1 VNELSKTLQKRAHSE
16 VARDEDDEASL
27 GSLEGIKA
35 KIEQLL
41 EHKKALESYQE
52 AGETRLMLEFLVRL
66 REAKEKE
73 ARETQQVLLRIE
85 RDIGKANELL
95 GAFQR
100 EEAEEKRGDGSGEDE
115 VDGDPMPSAP
125 QEDNPVS
132 PSVLVPSEEE
142 ESAPQPKRLMSFLSK
157 AVAKIAGQSPP
168 TAVHTPSAPVFP
180 SAALAARSAKLKKM
194 ADFFADLD
202 SAYCQSSQDEEHFAG
217 FKDTLNTVVGVSK
230 MRELASIR
238 VAERCPSTNIISS
251 VEFNAD
257 ATVFAAG
264 GVSKKIRVFNY
275 ETILRTPSEHAF
287 PLLSIPTEAKISNI
301 CWNPYITGQLG
312 SVDYDGVVNV
322 FDAASSHHVQKFE
335 EHEKRA
341 WSLDFSVAD
350 PTRLV
355 SGSDDNKVKVW
366 SMNMNRSVCTIDAR
380 SNVCSVR
387 YSPVSSHILAFGAA
401 DHNVHVYDLR
411 NPTRSLYTLSG
422 HSKAVSYVKW
432 ASPSEI
438 ISASTDHSLK
448 HWKIPGLAD
457 GGATSGDTAPGAPSC
472 TRSYTGHANERNF
485 VGLDLDGDFIACGSE
500 TNTVHVY
507 HRALRGPLASYKFS
521 GLCPITGRALHTQHP
536 QFISSVA
543 WKPGAQQLLA
553 ANSDG
558 MIKVLELA

>member
-1 VNELSKTLQKRAHSE
+1 MQKRAHSE

-35 KIEQLL
+35 KIERLL
-41 EHKKALESYQE
+41 EHKKALESDQE
-52 AGETRLMLEFLVRL
+52 AGEIRLMLEFLVRL
-66 REAKEKE
+66 REAKEAE
-73 ARETQQVLLRIE
+73 VRETQSVLVRIE

-95 GAFQR
+95 GAFER
-100 EEAEEKRGDGSGEDE
+100 DKAEEEPEEE
-115 VDGDPMPSAP
+115 VDGDLEGPMPSASN
-125 QEDNPVS
+125 EDNPVS
-132 PSVLVPSEEE
+132 SSVLVPTEEE
-142 ESAPQPKRLMSFLSK
+142 EASAPQPKRLMSFLSK
-157 AVAKIAGQSPP
+157 AVAAISGQSPS
-168 TAVHTPSAPVFP
+168 TTVSTQSASAPV
-180 SAALAARSAKLKKM
+180 SAVALAARSAKLKKM

-202 SAYCQSSQDEEHFAG
+202 SAYCASSQDEEHFAD
-217 FKDTLNTVVGVSK
+217 FKDKLNTIVGVSK

-275 ETILRTPSEHAF
+275 ETILHTPSEHAF

-312 SVDYDGVVNV
+312 SVDYDGIVNV
-322 FDAASSHHVQKFE
+322 FDASSSHHVQKFE

-387 YSPVSSHILAFGAA
+387 YSPVSSHLLAFGAA

-411 NPTRSLYTLSG
+411 NPATSLYTLSG
-422 HSKAVSYVKW
+422 HTKAVSYVKW
-432 ASPSEI
+432 ASSCEI
-438 ISASTDHSLK
+438 VSASTDHSLK
-448 HWKIPGLAD
+448 HWKIPGLGSETTNDAN
-457 GGATSGDTAPGAPSC
+457 PPVC

-485 VGLDLDGDFIACGSE
+485 VGLDLNGDFIACGSE

-507 HRALRGPLASYKFS
+507 HRSLRGPLASYKFS
-521 GLCPITGRALHTQHP
+521 GLCPITGRALHAQHP

-558 MIKVLELA
+558 MIKILELA